1 MNSINKSLVS
11 IIINCHNS
19 EKFLKETIE
28 SVIDQDFSNW
38 EMIIWDN
45 KSSDK
50 TIQIAKSFKDERIK
64 IFQSNIFTKLGNA
77 RNLALSKVNGEF
89 ICFLDSDDLWMPSK
103 LSKQITKFQ
112 DEKIGIVICNSIF
125 FKNNKNIKILYKSPP
140 KTGYVFRRLLSKY
153 DVSLETVMIRKKALD
168 KFKICFD
175 PNLEVTEEYDLF
187 LRISYYWKLD
197 YVNEILAKWRIH
209 DDNSTWKNEELFPIE
224 REIVLKNLEILDN
237 DFNIKYEKEVKNI
250 RRTIDFEK
258 SLIFLKNRQARK
270 SRSIIK
276 KYTSKNIKF
285 RIYYLLTF
293 LPYFIFYRIYNLR
306 KKYI

>member
-1 MNSINKSLVS
+1 MNSINNSLVS

-19 EKFLKETIE
+19 EKFLKETME

-77 RNLALSKVNGEF
+77 RNLALSKANGEF
-89 ICFLDSDDLWMPSK
+89 VCFLDSDDIWMPSK
-103 LSKQITKFQ
+103 LSKQIAKFQ
-112 DEKIGIVICNSIF
+112 DEKIGIVICNSVF
-125 FKNNKNIKILYKSPP
+125 FKSNKNIKKLYKRPP
-140 KTGYVFRRLLSKY
+140 TTGYVFRRLLSKY
-153 DVSLETVMIRKKALD
+153 DISLETVMIRKKALD

-197 YVNEILAKWRIH
+197 YVNETLAKWRIH
-209 DDNSTWKNEELFPIE
+209 DDNSTWRNEELFPIE

-237 DFNIKYEKEVKNI
+237 DFNIKYEKEVNNI

-258 SLIFLKNRQARK
+258 SLIFLKNKQAKK

-276 KYTSKNIKF
+276 KYISKNVKF

-293 LPYFIFYRIYNLR
+293 LPYFIFYKIYNLR

>member
-64 IFQSNIFTKLGNA
+64 IFQGNIFTKLGNA